1 MKRFSLFGALLLVL
15 LLVPGRG
22 AWAFGV
28 KDVVAM
34 HKEGV
39 ADSLIIVKIR
49 HSDAVFH
56 LNAKDLA
63 MLQSEGVSDQV
74 VGAMLR
80 TEDRRD
86 YGYGDYPYYGYYDGW
101 PGWGPRF
108 SLGFDYYYYPR
119 YGYRPYY
126 GPRYYGYGGFRHP
139 GGWRYGGGYRR

>member
-15 LLVPGRG
+15 LLVPVRG

-34 HKEGV
+34 HREGV
-39 ADSLIIVKIR
+39 ADSLIIAKIR

-86 YGYGDYPYYGYYDGW
+86 REYGDYPYYGYYDGW
-101 PGWGPRF
+101 PWWGPRF
-108 SLGFDYYYYPR
+108 SVGFGYYQPW
-119 YGYRPYY
+119 YGFRPYY
-126 GPRYYGYGGFRHP
+126 GPRYNGYGGFHRP
-139 GGWRYGGGYRR
+139 GAWRYGGGYRR